1 MDHFDEILDCMFGV
15 AQIINEKGPAAV
27 NIENIHINKEYGCLV
42 KSGFSHLLN
51 GARIK
56 NILWSGEIIYYIMNH
71 SDITQHEIQ
80 EILLMEEVMALF
92 QNGPAEQLQELLQ
105 QYGSYEL
112 TVKYGEWLERLT
124 KSQNR

>member
-1 MDHFDEILDCMFGV
+1 
-15 AQIINEKGPAAV
+15 
-27 NIENIHINKEYGCLV
+27 
-42 KSGFSHLLN
+42 
-51 GARIK
+51 
-56 NILWSGEIIYYIMNH
+56 MNH

-105 QYGSYEL
+105 QYGSYDL

>member
-27 NIENIHINKEYGCLV
+27 NIENIHINKEYRCLV

-51 GARIK
+51 GTQIK

-80 EILLMEEVMALF
+80 EILLMEEVMEIL
-92 QNGPAEQLQELLQ
+92 QNGPAEQLHELLQ
-105 QYGSYEL
+105 Q
-112 TVKYGEWLERLT
+112 
-124 KSQNR
+124 